1 MTPQHGWNDATILL
15 IHGGLWEEAS
25 MPVPYP
31 ALPSHPV
38 SLMAGSTG
46 CSVSVRIALALPDR
60 ERLLL
65 AWPATAGDPAVD
77 SYIRKSLTGLG
88 ASEQTVRTLLD
99 GQTLRGVT
107 DAELSTLEMPI
118 SVPPSIPAIAGAAA
132 SGSRQRCEWR
142 RRLSSVSDNYGRQ
155 EIEVVIAIGIT
166 AIAAILLLLWSAVA
180 GRGAAAGVCA
190 RT

>member
-118 SVPPSIPAIAGAAA
+118 SVPPSIPENPFH
-132 SGSRQRCEWR
+132 QRTTVDAL
-142 RRLSSVSDNYGRQ
+142 RRLLADSEELPGCLSHPAQASDP
-155 EIEVVIAIGIT
+155 I
-166 AIAAILLLLWSAVA
+166 
-180 GRGAAAGVCA
+180 
-190 RT
+190 